1 MRSKLE
7 SDRQSMEAGLAE
19 RHAEVVRQ
27 RDEVTRLRREE
38 EAKAHAIRVRLD
50 AQVRDVGA

>member
-1 MRSKLE
+1 
-7 SDRQSMEAGLAE
+7 MEAGLAE